1 MTKNVDVFY
10 QGEGIREIEHIEI
23 GSHHSF
29 SDLKAELASKHGMGT
44 EPEVLMFIEDRDE
57 PIDGDVLVREHAEAC
72 IIKIHVHRCR
82 HIEVTVTF
90 NGETVEHRFGPGTT
104 IARVKRWAAEHE
116 FGMSPE
122 DASEHVLQ
130 IAGSDE
136 RPAPGTHLGSLVRH
150 GKCRLAFDLVP
161 DERVNGHGRRGVV
174 E

>member
-1 MTKNVDVFY
+1 MTFSTKARAF
-10 QGEGIREIEHIEI
+10 REIEHIEV
-23 GSHHSF
+23 GLHQSF
-29 SDLKAELASKHGMGT
+29 SDLKALLVEKHGMDT
-44 EPEVLMFIEDRDE
+44 DTEVLMFIEDRDE
-57 PIDGDVLVREHAEAC
+57 PVEGGLLVHEHAEAC
-72 IIKIHVHRCR
+72 VIKIHVHRCR

-104 IARVKRWAAEHE
+104 IARVKKWAAEHK

-130 IAGSDE
+130 IAGSQDQ
-136 RPAPGTHLGSLVRH
+136 PTPGTHLGSLVSH

-161 DERVNGHGRRGVV
+161 DGRVNGHSEPEVV